1 MSQTLAI
8 IKPDAMKKDNME
20 NIKKDIIDNGFN
32 ILKEKTLL
40 LTDEQAC
47 SFYDIHKEKPF
58 FDELVEFMTS
68 YKSHVMILEKE
79 NAVASFRELIGSTNP
94 AEAAPGTIRAD
105 FAESISANAVHG
117 SDSDENAL
125 IEGRFYFSEREE
137 A

>member
-1 MSQTLAI
+1 MNQTLAI
-8 IKPDAMKKDNME
+8 IKPDAMKKGNME

-68 YKSHVMILEKE
+68 YECHVMILEKE
-79 NAVASFRELIGSTNP
+79 NAVEEWRNLMGATDSQK
-94 AEAAPGTIRAD
+94 AEIGTIRNKYGTD
-105 FAESISANAVHG
+105 ISMNATHG
-117 SDSDENAL
+117 SDSNENA
-125 IEGRFYFSEREE
+125 IKEINFFFNG
-137 A
+137 

>member
-1 MSQTLAI
+1 MNQTLAI
-8 IKPDAMKKDNME
+8 IKPDAMKKGNME

-68 YKSHVMILEKE
+68 YESHVMILEKE
-79 NAVASFRELIGSTNP
+79 NAVEEWRNLMGATDSQK
-94 AEAAPGTIRAD
+94 AEIGTIRNKYGTD
-105 FAESISANAVHG
+105 ISMNATHG
-117 SDSDENAL
+117 SDSNENATKE
-125 IEGRFYFSEREE
+125 INFFFND
-137 A
+137 

>member
-1 MSQTLAI
+1 MNQTLAI
-8 IKPDAMKKDNME
+8 IKPDAMKKGNME

-68 YKSHVMILEKE
+68 SECHVMILEKE
-79 NAVASFRELIGSTNP
+79 NAVEEWRNLMGATDSQK
-94 AEAAPGTIRAD
+94 AEIGTIRNKYGTD
-105 FAESISANAVHG
+105 ISMNATHG
-117 SDSDENAL
+117 SDSNENA
-125 IEGRFYFSEREE
+125 IKEINFFFND
-137 A
+137 

>member
-1 MSQTLAI
+1 MNQTLAI

-79 NAVASFRELIGSTNP
+79 NAVEEWRNLMGATDSQK
-94 AEAAPGTIRAD
+94 AEIGTIRNKYGTD
-105 FAESISANAVHG
+105 VSMNATHG
-117 SDSDENAL
+117 SDSNENA
-125 IEGRFYFSEREE
+125 IKEINFFFND
-137 A
+137 

>member
-47 SFYDIHKEKPF
+47 SFYNIHKEKPF

-68 YKSHVMILEKE
+68 HECHVMILEKE
-79 NAVASFRELIGSTNP
+79 NAVEEWRNLMGATDSQK
-94 AEAAPGTIRAD
+94 AEIGTIRNKYGTD
-105 FAESISANAVHG
+105 VSMNATHG
-117 SDSDENAL
+117 SDSNKNA
-125 IEGRFYFSEREE
+125 IKEINFFFND
-137 A
+137 

>member
-1 MSQTLAI
+1 MNQTLAI

-20 NIKKDIIDNGFN
+20 NIKKDIIDNGFS

-68 YKSHVMILEKE
+68 HECHVMILEKE
-79 NAVASFRELIGSTNP
+79 NAVEEWRNLMGATDSQK
-94 AEAAPGTIRAD
+94 AEIGTIRNKYGTD
-105 FAESISANAVHG
+105 VSMNATHG
-117 SDSDENAL
+117 SDSNENA
-125 IEGRFYFSEREE
+125 IKEINFFFNG
-137 A
+137 

>member
-1 MSQTLAI
+1 MNQTLAI

-20 NIKKDIIDNGFN
+20 NIKKNIIDNGFN

-68 YKSHVMILEKE
+68 HECHVMILEKE
-79 NAVASFRELIGSTNP
+79 NAVEEWRNLMGATDSQK
-94 AEAAPGTIRAD
+94 AEIGTIRNKYGTD
-105 FAESISANAVHG
+105 ISMNATHG
-117 SDSDENAL
+117 SDSNENA
-125 IEGRFYFSEREE
+125 IKEINFFFND
-137 A
+137 

>member
-47 SFYDIHKEKPF
+47 SFYDIHKEKSF

-68 YKSHVMILEKE
+68 HECHVMILEKE
-79 NAVASFRELIGSTNP
+79 NAVEEWRNLMGATDSQK
-94 AEAAPGTIRAD
+94 AEIGTIRNKYGTD
-105 FAESISANAVHG
+105 VSMNATHG
-117 SDSDENAL
+117 SDSNENATKE
-125 IEGRFYFSEREE
+125 INFFFND
-137 A
+137 

>member
-47 SFYDIHKEKPF
+47 SFYDIHKEKSF

-68 YKSHVMILEKE
+68 HECHVMILEKE
-79 NAVASFRELIGSTNP
+79 NAIEEWRNLMGATDSQK
-94 AEAAPGTIRAD
+94 AEIGTIRNKYGTD
-105 FAESISANAVHG
+105 VSMNATHG
-117 SDSDENAL
+117 SDSNENA
-125 IEGRFYFSEREE
+125 IKEINFFFNG
-137 A
+137 

>member
-1 MSQTLAI
+1 MNQTLAI
-8 IKPDAMKKDNME
+8 IKPDTMKKGNME

-68 YKSHVMILEKE
+68 YECHVMILEKE
-79 NAVASFRELIGSTNP
+79 NAVEEWRNLMGATDSQK
-94 AEAAPGTIRAD
+94 AEIGTIRNKYGTD
-105 FAESISANAVHG
+105 ISMNATHG
-117 SDSDENAL
+117 SDSNENA
-125 IEGRFYFSEREE
+125 IKEINFFFND
-137 A
+137 

>member
-1 MSQTLAI
+1 MNQTLAI
-8 IKPDAMKKDNME
+8 IKPDAMKKGNME

-68 YKSHVMILEKE
+68 YESHVMILEKE
-79 NAVASFRELIGSTNP
+79 NAVEEWRNLMGATDSQK
-94 AEAAPGTIRAD
+94 AEIGTIRNKYGTD
-105 FAESISANAVHG
+105 ISMNATHG
-117 SDSDENAL
+117 SDSNENA
-125 IEGRFYFSEREE
+125 IKEINFFFND
-137 A
+137 

>member
-47 SFYDIHKEKPF
+47 SFYDIHKEKSF

-79 NAVASFRELIGSTNP
+79 NAVEEWRNLMGATDSQK
-94 AEAAPGTIRAD
+94 AEIGTIRNKYGTD
-105 FAESISANAVHG
+105 VSMNATHG
-117 SDSDENAL
+117 SDSNENATKE
-125 IEGRFYFSEREE
+125 INFFFND
-137 A
+137 

>member
-1 MSQTLAI
+1 MNQTLAI

-20 NIKKDIIDNGFN
+20 NIKKNIIDNGFN

-68 YKSHVMILEKE
+68 HECHVMILEKE
-79 NAVASFRELIGSTNP
+79 NAVEEWRNLMGATDSQK
-94 AEAAPGTIRAD
+94 AEIGTIRNKYGTD
-105 FAESISANAVHG
+105 VSMNATHG
-117 SDSDENAL
+117 SDSNENA
-125 IEGRFYFSEREE
+125 IKEINFFFND
-137 A
+137 